1 MEKKKK
7 EGEKEREKKRRGW
20 KEKERG
26 KEEGSQPLSL
36 EFGRDSKAG
45 RRAGKLY
52 SGKRDDFRYWS
63 QYSETVSMGK
73 LLAG

>member
-1 MEKKKK
+1 MCNSLEKKKRKGRKK
-7 EGEKEREKKRRGW
+7 EREREKKRRGR

-52 SGKRDDFRYWS
+52 SGKRDDFRY
-63 QYSETVSMGK
+63 
-73 LLAG
+73 